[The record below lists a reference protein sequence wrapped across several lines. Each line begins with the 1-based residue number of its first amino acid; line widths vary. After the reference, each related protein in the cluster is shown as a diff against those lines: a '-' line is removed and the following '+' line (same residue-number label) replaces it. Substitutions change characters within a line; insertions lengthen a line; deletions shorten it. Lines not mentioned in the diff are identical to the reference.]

1 MLLYLKSKERQFRF
15 VNPFKGGKFI
25 ADIRGIIV
33 KGFPTASTQLYIT
46 LNTGILN
53 AIVTVNGGSLG
64 LQAFSI
70 YNNSLFLA
78 YNIFIGTA
86 QTMSPI
92 VSVYAH
98 EGDYDRARY
107 VLKRALRTALAGACA
122 LLLLFEAFPQIILTL
137 YAVKSPDAVAVCTQA
152 IRLFVFAYQGIAY
165 FFVMS
170 YYFQSI
176 KRETIASVLT
186 TLEGFVFPVAF
197 IGLLAPLF
205 QMNGVWAGVI
215 LAESLPAV
223 VIVLYMTISKKRC
236 KSPYGLSL
244 MLPLR
249 VDENRYSFTISMNLR
264 EAVKLSEEVE
274 SWLRERIDAT
284 AALKTC
290 LALEEMLTG
299 IVMANT
305 EGKGT
310 IDVVL
315 RVEDADVIISMRD
328 MGVGFNPVLEDRELG
343 IEFDNVEV
351 LNRIASEI
359 KYDRSIGMNATMI
372 RLKRASVPEP
382 AMAGES

>member
-1 MLLYLKSKERQFRF
+1 M
-15 VNPFKGGKFI
+15 
-25 ADIRGIIV
+25 
-33 KGFPTASTQLYIT
+33 
-46 LNTGILN
+46 
-53 AIVTVNGGSLG
+53 
-64 LQAFSI
+64 
-70 YNNSLFLA
+70 
-78 YNIFIGTA
+78 
-86 QTMSPI
+86 
-92 VSVYAH
+92 
-98 EGDYDRARY
+98 
-107 VLKRALRTALAGACA
+107 
-122 LLLLFEAFPQIILTL
+122 LFEAFPQIILTL

-152 IRLFVFAYQGIAY
+152 IRLFVFAYPGIAY

-186 TLEGFVFPVAF
+186 ALEGFVFPVAF

-205 QMNGVWAGVI
+205 HMNGVWAGVI